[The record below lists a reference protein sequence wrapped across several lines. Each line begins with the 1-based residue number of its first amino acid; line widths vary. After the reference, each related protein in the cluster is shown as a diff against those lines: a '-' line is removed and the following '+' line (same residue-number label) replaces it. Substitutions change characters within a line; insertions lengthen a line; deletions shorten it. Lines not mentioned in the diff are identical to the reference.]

1 MRKLILNLATLL
13 ALAAPAQAQVTALP
27 TLRPEITV
35 AGDLVRIGDLIENAG
50 SVAET
55 PVFRAPDLGT
65 TGTVQTHRI
74 VEAVRVH
81 GLMAIETKGIAEVVV
96 TRASRRWA
104 LKDIENQ
111 IAQSIADQYPGT
123 EARNLN
129 VQFDREVRA
138 VEFEP
143 YINAQPRIQ
152 RLSYDVRN
160 GRFDIAFDVP
170 GSTAARRHGLRFT
183 GIVIEMV
190 DVPTLSRP
198 LARGEVMRATDIV
211 MERRTRAEIGSDP
224 LAQTDQIAGQ
234 AARRAMRP
242 GQPIRAVDLMKPEV
256 VQKGDQVT
264 IIFEAPGITLTTRGK
279 ALENGTEGDQI
290 AVLNPQSKRNVQA
303 VVVGPGQVKVVSVRP
318 IAAASTD
325 TVR

>member
-1 MRKLILNLATLL
+1 MRKLVLNITTLL
-13 ALAAPAQAQVTALP
+13 ALSGPAVAEAVKLP
-27 TLRPEITV
+27 TLRSEITV

-96 TRASRRWA
+96 SRASRRWA
-104 LKDIENQ
+104 LKDIEAQ

-123 EARNLN
+123 EARNLT

-143 YINAQPRIQ
+143 YVNAQPRIQ

-170 GSTAARRHGLRFT
+170 GSAAARRHGLRFT
-183 GIVIEMV
+183 GIITEMV
-190 DVPTLSRP
+190 DVPTISRAI
-198 LARGEVMRATDIV
+198 ARGEVMREGDIA
-211 MERRTRAEIGSDP
+211 MERRARAEIGADP
-224 LAQTDQIAGQ
+224 LAQPDQIAGQ
-234 AARRAMRP
+234 AARRALRP

-256 VQKGDQVT
+256 VQKGEQVT
-264 IIFEAPGITLTTRGK
+264 IVFEAPGITLTTRGK
-279 ALENGTEGDQI
+279 ALESGTEGEQI
-290 AVLNPQSKRNVQA
+290 SVLNPQSKRNVQA
-303 VVVGPGQVKVVSVRP
+303 IVAGPGMVKVISMRP
-318 IAAASTD
+318 IAATSANA
-325 TVR
+325 VR